1 MTILLANLGTSDL
14 SIKVTV
20 DSKNYYL
27 PIDFLSNESNLNKKL
42 KDLDNDRRTIWDNM
56 YQGFNYVPNS
66 QVYQDLGLPNQKQP
80 VRELTKAL
88 QSSYQ
93 KESPKWHSLI
103 RPTRIGSVIQKAVAM
118 GASKAYIF
126 VTNQP
131 TSHPQDTIYLFQI
144 IQQWVQQEYPDFE
157 LIQKELQLNLDPQ
170 NPNLEDLVLEY
181 YYNQLN
187 EIYLEENLS
196 QESTILVNVKGGT
209 LHQKTALKIQAIAS
223 DFKNILFIDP
233 ILDLNQLLEGKSSE
247 CQLTSYWLYQ
257 RNQKYQT
264 VKLLLQK
271 RWDFDGARVIVKD
284 WQETLI
290 YLAKQVSAIASDTQK
305 EQEKLTEI
313 ITSLDFAVS
322 CFNLDKNAVRDNDKM
337 EHNFWLNLYT
347 QCRIYWELDEIANF
361 LIRLS
366 SFYEVTLNEL
376 VIGLGG
382 QKYLRNNN
390 QNQDWVFVRGQA
402 DQRYKVCNK
411 FEELE
416 QNFGAYEVTWQ
427 YKKTQINKE
436 HTSTCKAITNQKEY
450 PLEIIIKG
458 KFGQGDSGAI
468 AKLKNILKVEE
479 VYHKKQYKL
488 GNRYSKRNFV
498 QTLIEIDHPDR
509 LELWQ
514 QILASLVKLD
524 YWFDN
529 RNTLIHSGRGVSVQT
544 MIQQWEEDKR
554 NWTDDKDKY
563 KANPH
568 KACHPNNIL
577 GEVLNIAIHTYQL
590 LGQKSSPY
598 VGCDENT
605 PYYLYSQLRDEIC
618 QQLI

>member
-1 MTILLANLGTSDL
+1 M
-14 SIKVTV
+14 
-20 DSKNYYL
+20 
-27 PIDFLSNESNLNKKL
+27 
-42 KDLDNDRRTIWDNM
+42 
-56 YQGFNYVPNS
+56 
-66 QVYQDLGLPNQKQP
+66 
-80 VRELTKAL
+80 
-88 QSSYQ
+88 
-93 KESPKWHSLI
+93 
-103 RPTRIGSVIQKAVAM
+103 
-118 GASKAYIF
+118 
-126 VTNQP
+126 
-131 TSHPQDTIYLFQI
+131 
-144 IQQWVQQEYPDFE
+144 
-157 LIQKELQLNLDPQ
+157 
-170 NPNLEDLVLEY
+170 EY
-181 YYNQLN
+181 YNFFNTLD
-187 EIYLEENLS
+187 S
-196 QESTILVNVKGGT
+196 QEDILISIKGGT
-209 LHQKTALKIQAIAS
+209 PQMQTALRIQAIAS
-223 DFKNILFIDP
+223 NIQKQIFLEPKLVVKD
-233 ILDLNQLLEGKSSE
+233 LLEGQASE
-247 CQLTSYWLYQ
+247 CEPDCYWQYM
-257 RNQKYQT
+257 RNQKYAT
-264 VKLLLQK
+264 VKLLLNQ
-271 RWDFDGARVIVKD
+271 RWDFDGARVILKD

-290 YLAKQVSAIASDTQK
+290 YLAQQVPKIASDTQK
-305 EQEKLTEI
+305 EQEKLTKI
-313 ITSLDFAVS
+313 LTRLDFAVN
-322 CFNLDKNAVRDNDKM
+322 CFNLDKNAIREDDKM
-337 EHNFWLNLYT
+337 DYDFWLNVYT
-347 QCRIYWELDEIANF
+347 QCRIYWGLDEIANF

-390 QNQDWVFVRGQA
+390 QNQDWVFVREQA

-416 QNFGAYEVTWQ
+416 QDFGGYEVTWQ
-427 YKKTQINKE
+427 YKKPQITKK
-436 HTSTCKAITNQKEY
+436 HTSTCKPITTQKEY

-468 AKLKNILKVEE
+468 AKLKDILKVEG

-529 RNTLIHSGRGVSVQT
+529 RNALIHSGRGVSVQT
-544 MIQQWEEDKR
+544 MIQQGEEDKR

-590 LGQKSSPY
+590 LGHKLSPY

>member
-20 DSKNYYL
+20 DSQNYYF
-27 PIDFLSNESNLNKKL
+27 PIDFLSNEPNLNKKL
-42 KDLDNDRRTIWDNM
+42 KDLDNERRTIWDNM

-66 QVYQDLGLPNQKQP
+66 QVYQDLGFPTQKQA

-93 KESPKWHSLI
+93 KESHKWHSLI

-144 IQQWVQQEYPDFE
+144 IQQWVQQEYPAFE

-187 EIYLEENLS
+187 EIYLEENSS

-223 DFKNILFIDP
+223 DFKNLLFIDP
-233 ILDLNQLLEGKSSE
+233 ILDLNQLLEGKNSE

-271 RWDFDGARVIVKD
+271 RWDFDGARVILKD

-290 YLAKQVSAIASDTQK
+290 YLAKQVPKIASDTQK

-313 ITSLDFAVS
+313 LTRLDFAVS
-322 CFNLDKNAVRDNDKM
+322 CFNLDKNALKDNEQM

-347 QCRIYWELDEIANF
+347 QCRIYWGLDEIANF

-376 VIGLGG
+376 IMGLRG
-382 QKYLRNNN
+382 QKYLINNN
-390 QNQDWVFVRGQA
+390 QNQYLAFVRSKASQEF
-402 DQRYKVCNK
+402 CNK

-416 QNFGAYEVTWQ
+416 PDFKRRERRERRDLYTLV
-427 YKKTQINKE
+427 
-436 HTSTCKAITNQKEY
+436 
-450 PLEIIIKG
+450 
-458 KFGQGDSGAI
+458 
-468 AKLKNILKVEE
+468 
-479 VYHKKQYKL
+479 
-488 GNRYSKRNFV
+488 NRYSKRNFV
-498 QTLIEIDHPDR
+498 QILIEIDHPDR

-529 RNTLIHSGRGVSVQT
+529 RNALIHSGRGVSVQT
-544 MIQQWEEDKR
+544 MINQLEEDKR
-554 NWTDDKDKY
+554 IGTDDKDKY
-563 KANPH
+563 KADPD

-577 GEVLNIAIHTYQL
+577 GEVLNIAVHTYQL

-598 VGCDENT
+598 VGWDKNT

>member
-27 PIDFLSNESNLNKKL
+27 PIDFLSNEPNLNKKL
-42 KDLDNDRRTIWDNM
+42 KDLDNERRTIWDNM

-66 QVYQDLGLPNQKQP
+66 QVYQDLGFPPQKQP

-103 RPTRIGSVIQKAVAM
+103 RPTRIGSVIRKAVAM

-144 IQQWVQQEYPDFE
+144 IQQWVQQEYPAFE

-233 ILDLNQLLEGKSSE
+233 ILDLNQLLEGKNSE

-305 EQEKLTEI
+305 EQEKLTEVI
-313 ITSLDFAVS
+313 KKINLAVS

-376 VIGLGG
+376 IMGLRG

-390 QNQDWVFVRGQA
+390 QNQDWAFARNKASQEF
-402 DQRYKVCNK
+402 YNK
-411 FEELE
+411 FQELE
-416 QNFGAYEVTWQ
+416 QDFERRD
-427 YKKTQINKE
+427 
-436 HTSTCKAITNQKEY
+436 
-450 PLEIIIKG
+450 
-458 KFGQGDSGAI
+458 F
-468 AKLKNILKVEE
+468 
-479 VYHKKQYKL
+479 YKL

-498 QTLIEIDHPDR
+498 QTLIEIDHPERKALATRDR

-529 RNTLIHSGRGVSVQT
+529 RNALIHSGRGVSVQT
-544 MIQQWEEDKR
+544 MIDQLQEDKR

-577 GEVLNIAIHTYQL
+577 GEVLNIAVHTYQL

-598 VGCDENT
+598 VGWDKNT
-605 PYYLYSQLRDEIC
+605 PYYLYSELRDEIC

>member
-20 DSKNYYL
+20 DSQNYYF
-27 PIDFLSNESNLNKKL
+27 PIDFLSNEPNLNKKL
-42 KDLDNDRRTIWDNM
+42 KDLDNERRTIWDNM

-66 QVYQDLGLPNQKQP
+66 QVYQDLGFPTQKQA

-93 KESPKWHSLI
+93 KESHKWHSLI

-144 IQQWVQQEYPDFE
+144 IQQWVQQEYPAFE

-187 EIYLEENLS
+187 EIYLEENSS

-223 DFKNILFIDP
+223 DFKNLLFIDP
-233 ILDLNQLLEGKSSE
+233 ILDLNQLLEGKNSE

-271 RWDFDGARVIVKD
+271 RWDFDGARVILKD

-290 YLAKQVSAIASDTQK
+290 YLAKQVPKIASDTQK

-313 ITSLDFAVS
+313 LTRLDFAVS
-322 CFNLDKNAVRDNDKM
+322 CFNLDKNALKDNEQM

-347 QCRIYWELDEIANF
+347 QCRIYWGLDEIANF

-376 VIGLGG
+376 IMGLRG
-382 QKYLRNNN
+382 QKYLINNN
-390 QNQDWVFVRGQA
+390 QNQYLAFVRSKASQEF
-402 DQRYKVCNK
+402 CNK

-416 QNFGAYEVTWQ
+416 PDF
-427 YKKTQINKE
+427 KR
-436 HTSTCKAITNQKEY
+436 
-450 PLEIIIKG
+450 IKRRD
-458 KFGQGDSGAI
+458 FS
-468 AKLKNILKVEE
+468 
-479 VYHKKQYKL
+479 YKL
-488 GNRYSKRNFV
+488 ENRYSKRNFV

-529 RNTLIHSGRGVSVQT
+529 RNALIHSGRGVSVQT
-544 MIQQWEEDKR
+544 MINQLEEGKR

-563 KANPH
+563 KPNPY
-568 KACHPNNIL
+568 KACHPKNIL
-577 GEVLNIAIHTYQL
+577 GEVLNIAVHTYQL

-598 VGCDENT
+598 VGWDKNT

>member
-20 DSKNYYL
+20 DSQNYYF
-27 PIDFLSNESNLNKKL
+27 PIDFLSNEPNLNKKL
-42 KDLDNDRRTIWDNM
+42 KDLDNERRTIWDNM

-66 QVYQDLGLPNQKQP
+66 QVYQDLGFPTQKQA

-233 ILDLNQLLEGKSSE
+233 ILDLNQLLEGKNSE

-313 ITSLDFAVS
+313 LTSLDFAVS

-376 VIGLGG
+376 IMGLRG

-390 QNQDWVFVRGQA
+390 QNQDWAFARNKASQEF
-402 DQRYKVCNK
+402 YNK
-411 FEELE
+411 FQELE
-416 QNFGAYEVTWQ
+416 QDFERRD
-427 YKKTQINKE
+427 
-436 HTSTCKAITNQKEY
+436 
-450 PLEIIIKG
+450 
-458 KFGQGDSGAI
+458 F
-468 AKLKNILKVEE
+468 
-479 VYHKKQYKL
+479 YKL

-498 QTLIEIDHPDR
+498 QTLIEIDHPERKALATRDR

-529 RNTLIHSGRGVSVQT
+529 RNALIHSGRGVSVQT
-544 MIQQWEEDKR
+544 MTNQLEEGKR

-563 KANPH
+563 KANPY

-598 VGCDENT
+598 VGWDKNT

>member
-20 DSKNYYL
+20 DSQNYYF
-27 PIDFLSNESNLNKKL
+27 PIDFLSNEPNLNKKL
-42 KDLDNDRRTIWDNM
+42 KDLDNERRTIWDNM

-66 QVYQDLGLPNQKQP
+66 QVYQDLGFPTQKQA

-93 KESPKWHSLI
+93 KESHKWHSLI

-144 IQQWVQQEYPDFE
+144 IQQWVQQEYPAFE

-187 EIYLEENLS
+187 EIYLEENSS

-223 DFKNILFIDP
+223 DFKNLLFIDP
-233 ILDLNQLLEGKSSE
+233 ILDLNQLLEGKNSE

-271 RWDFDGARVIVKD
+271 RWDFDGARVILKD

-290 YLAKQVSAIASDTQK
+290 YLAKQVPKIASDTQK

-313 ITSLDFAVS
+313 LTRLDFAVS
-322 CFNLDKNAVRDNDKM
+322 CFNLDKNALRDNEQM

-347 QCRIYWELDEIANF
+347 QCRIYWGLDEIANF

-376 VIGLGG
+376 IMGLRG

-390 QNQDWVFVRGQA
+390 QNQYLAFVINKASQEF
-402 DQRYKVCNK
+402 CNK

-416 QNFGAYEVTWQ
+416 PDF
-427 YKKTQINKE
+427 KR
-436 HTSTCKAITNQKEY
+436 
-450 PLEIIIKG
+450 IKRRD
-458 KFGQGDSGAI
+458 F
-468 AKLKNILKVEE
+468 L
-479 VYHKKQYKL
+479 YKL
-488 GNRYSKRNFV
+488 ENRYSKRNFV

-529 RNTLIHSGRGVSVQT
+529 RNALIHSGRGVSVQT
-544 MIQQWEEDKR
+544 MINQLEEGKR

-563 KANPH
+563 KPNPD

-577 GEVLNIAIHTYQL
+577 GEVLNIAVHTYQL

-598 VGCDENT
+598 VGWDKNT

>member
-20 DSKNYYL
+20 DSQNYYF
-27 PIDFLSNESNLNKKL
+27 PIDFLSNEPNLNKKL
-42 KDLDNDRRTIWDNM
+42 KDLDNERRTIWDNM

-66 QVYQDLGLPNQKQP
+66 QVYQDLGFPTQKQA

-93 KESPKWHSLI
+93 KESHKWHSLI

-144 IQQWVQQEYPDFE
+144 IQQWVQQEYPAFE

-187 EIYLEENLS
+187 EIYLEENSS

-223 DFKNILFIDP
+223 DFKNLLFIDP
-233 ILDLNQLLEGKSSE
+233 ILDLNQLLEGKNSE

-271 RWDFDGARVIVKD
+271 RWDFDGARVILKD

-290 YLAKQVSAIASDTQK
+290 YLAKQVPKIASDTQK

-313 ITSLDFAVS
+313 LTRLDFAVS
-322 CFNLDKNAVRDNDKM
+322 CFNLDKNALKDNEQM

-347 QCRIYWELDEIANF
+347 QCRIYWGLDEIANF

-376 VIGLGG
+376 IMGLRG
-382 QKYLRNNN
+382 QKYLINNN
-390 QNQDWVFVRGQA
+390 QNQYLAFDRNKASQEF
-402 DQRYKVCNK
+402 CNK

-416 QNFGAYEVTWQ
+416 PDF
-427 YKKTQINKE
+427 KR
-436 HTSTCKAITNQKEY
+436 
-450 PLEIIIKG
+450 IKRRD
-458 KFGQGDSGAI
+458 FSYT
-468 AKLKNILKVEE
+468 LV
-479 VYHKKQYKL
+479 
-488 GNRYSKRNFV
+488 NRYSKRNFV

-544 MIQQWEEDKR
+544 MINQLEEGKR

-563 KANPH
+563 KPNPY

-577 GEVLNIAIHTYQL
+577 GEVLNIAVHTYQL

-598 VGCDENT
+598 VGWDKNT
-605 PYYLYSQLRDEIC
+605 PYYLYSQLREEIC

>member
-20 DSKNYYL
+20 DSKNYYF
-27 PIDFLSNESNLNKKL
+27 PIDFLSNEPNLNKKL
-42 KDLDNDRRTIWDNM
+42 KDLDNDHRTIWDNM

-187 EIYLEENLS
+187 EIYLEENSS

-233 ILDLNQLLEGKSSE
+233 ILDLNQLLEGKNSE

-347 QCRIYWELDEIANF
+347 QCRSI
-361 LIRLS
+361 S
-366 SFYEVTLNEL
+366 
-376 VIGLGG
+376 
-382 QKYLRNNN
+382 
-390 QNQDWVFVRGQA
+390 
-402 DQRYKVCNK
+402 
-411 FEELE
+411 
-416 QNFGAYEVTWQ
+416 
-427 YKKTQINKE
+427 
-436 HTSTCKAITNQKEY
+436 
-450 PLEIIIKG
+450 
-458 KFGQGDSGAI
+458 
-468 AKLKNILKVEE
+468 
-479 VYHKKQYKL
+479 
-488 GNRYSKRNFV
+488 
-498 QTLIEIDHPDR
+498 
-509 LELWQ
+509 
-514 QILASLVKLD
+514 
-524 YWFDN
+524 
-529 RNTLIHSGRGVSVQT
+529 
-544 MIQQWEEDKR
+544 
-554 NWTDDKDKY
+554 
-563 KANPH
+563 
-568 KACHPNNIL
+568 
-577 GEVLNIAIHTYQL
+577 
-590 LGQKSSPY
+590 
-598 VGCDENT
+598 
-605 PYYLYSQLRDEIC
+605 
-618 QQLI
+618 

>member
-27 PIDFLSNESNLNKKL
+27 PIDFLSNEPNLNKKL
-42 KDLDNDRRTIWDNM
+42 KDLDNERRTIWDNM

-66 QVYQDLGLPNQKQP
+66 QVYQDLGFPPQKQP

-103 RPTRIGSVIQKAVAM
+103 RPTRIGSVIRKAVAM
-118 GASKAYIF
+118 GAYKAYIF

-144 IQQWVQQEYPDFE
+144 IQQWVQQEYPAFE

-233 ILDLNQLLEGKSSE
+233 ILDLNQLLEGKNSE

-290 YLAKQVSAIASDTQK
+290 YLAQQVSAIASDTQK

-313 ITSLDFAVS
+313 LTRLDFAVS

-376 VIGLGG
+376 IMGLRG

-390 QNQDWVFVRGQA
+390 QNQDWAFARNKASQEF
-402 DQRYKVCNK
+402 YNK
-411 FEELE
+411 FQELE
-416 QNFGAYEVTWQ
+416 QDFERRD
-427 YKKTQINKE
+427 
-436 HTSTCKAITNQKEY
+436 
-450 PLEIIIKG
+450 
-458 KFGQGDSGAI
+458 F
-468 AKLKNILKVEE
+468 
-479 VYHKKQYKL
+479 YKL

-529 RNTLIHSGRGVSVQT
+529 RNALIHSGRGVSVQT
-544 MIQQWEEDKR
+544 MIDQLQEDKR

-577 GEVLNIAIHTYQL
+577 GEVLNIAVHTYQL

>member
-27 PIDFLSNESNLNKKL
+27 PIDFLSNEPNLNKKL
-42 KDLDNDRRTIWDNM
+42 KDLDNERRTIWDNM

-66 QVYQDLGLPNQKQP
+66 QVYQDLGFPPQKQP

-233 ILDLNQLLEGKSSE
+233 ILDLNQLLEGKNSE

-290 YLAKQVSAIASDTQK
+290 YLAQEVSAIASDTQK

-313 ITSLDFAVS
+313 LTRLDFAVS

-390 QNQDWVFVRGQA
+390 QNQDWAFARNKASQEF
-402 DQRYKVCNK
+402 YNK
-411 FEELE
+411 FQELE
-416 QNFGAYEVTWQ
+416 QDFERRD
-427 YKKTQINKE
+427 
-436 HTSTCKAITNQKEY
+436 
-450 PLEIIIKG
+450 
-458 KFGQGDSGAI
+458 F
-468 AKLKNILKVEE
+468 
-479 VYHKKQYKL
+479 YKL

-529 RNTLIHSGRGVSVQT
+529 RNALIHSGRGVSVQT
-544 MIQQWEEDKR
+544 MIDQLQEDKR

-563 KANPH
+563 KSNPH

-577 GEVLNIAIHTYQL
+577 GEVLNIAVHTYQL

-598 VGCDENT
+598 VGWDKNT
-605 PYYLYSQLRDEIC
+605 PYYLYSELRDEIC

>member
-66 QVYQDLGLPNQKQP
+66 QVYQDLGFPTQKQA

-233 ILDLNQLLEGKSSE
+233 ILDLNQLLEGKNSE

-305 EQEKLTEI
+305 EQEKLTEVI
-313 ITSLDFAVS
+313 KKINLAVS

-376 VIGLGG
+376 IMGLRG

-390 QNQDWVFVRGQA
+390 QNQDWAFARNKASQEF
-402 DQRYKVCNK
+402 YNK
-411 FEELE
+411 FQELE
-416 QNFGAYEVTWQ
+416 QDFERRD
-427 YKKTQINKE
+427 
-436 HTSTCKAITNQKEY
+436 
-450 PLEIIIKG
+450 
-458 KFGQGDSGAI
+458 F
-468 AKLKNILKVEE
+468 
-479 VYHKKQYKL
+479 YKL

-498 QTLIEIDHPDR
+498 QTLIEIDHPERKALATRDR

-529 RNTLIHSGRGVSVQT
+529 RNALIHSGRGVSVQT
-544 MIQQWEEDKR
+544 MIDQLQEDKR

-577 GEVLNIAIHTYQL
+577 GEVLNIAVHTYQL

-598 VGCDENT
+598 VGWDKNT
-605 PYYLYSQLRDEIC
+605 PYYLYSELRDEIC

>member
-1 MTILLANLGTSDL
+1 
-14 SIKVTV
+14 
-20 DSKNYYL
+20 
-27 PIDFLSNESNLNKKL
+27 
-42 KDLDNDRRTIWDNM
+42 
-56 YQGFNYVPNS
+56 
-66 QVYQDLGLPNQKQP
+66 
-80 VRELTKAL
+80 
-88 QSSYQ
+88 
-93 KESPKWHSLI
+93 
-103 RPTRIGSVIQKAVAM
+103 
-118 GASKAYIF
+118 
-126 VTNQP
+126 
-131 TSHPQDTIYLFQI
+131 LFQI

-233 ILDLNQLLEGKSSE
+233 ILDLNQLLEGKNSE

-305 EQEKLTEI
+305 EQEKLTEVI
-313 ITSLDFAVS
+313 KKINLAVS

-376 VIGLGG
+376 IMGLRG

-390 QNQDWVFVRGQA
+390 QNQDWAFARNKASQEF
-402 DQRYKVCNK
+402 YNK
-411 FEELE
+411 FQELE
-416 QNFGAYEVTWQ
+416 QDFERRD
-427 YKKTQINKE
+427 
-436 HTSTCKAITNQKEY
+436 
-450 PLEIIIKG
+450 
-458 KFGQGDSGAI
+458 F
-468 AKLKNILKVEE
+468 
-479 VYHKKQYKL
+479 YKL

-498 QTLIEIDHPDR
+498 QTLIEIDHPERKALATRDR

-529 RNTLIHSGRGVSVQT
+529 RNALIHSGRGVSVQT
-544 MIQQWEEDKR
+544 MIDQLQEDKR

-577 GEVLNIAIHTYQL
+577 GEVLNIAVHTYQL

-598 VGCDENT
+598 VGWDKNT
-605 PYYLYSQLRDEIC
+605 PYYLYSELRDEIC

>member
-27 PIDFLSNESNLNKKL
+27 PIDFLSNEPNLNKKL
-42 KDLDNDRRTIWDNM
+42 KDLDNERRTIWDNM

-66 QVYQDLGLPNQKQP
+66 QVYQDLGFPPQKQP

-103 RPTRIGSVIQKAVAM
+103 RPTRIGSVIRKAVAM

-144 IQQWVQQEYPDFE
+144 IQQWVQQEYPAFE

-233 ILDLNQLLEGKSSE
+233 ILDLNQLLEGKNSE

-376 VIGLGG
+376 IMGLRG

-390 QNQDWVFVRGQA
+390 QNQDWAFARNKASQEF
-402 DQRYKVCNK
+402 YNK
-411 FEELE
+411 FQELE
-416 QNFGAYEVTWQ
+416 QDFERRD
-427 YKKTQINKE
+427 
-436 HTSTCKAITNQKEY
+436 
-450 PLEIIIKG
+450 
-458 KFGQGDSGAI
+458 F
-468 AKLKNILKVEE
+468 
-479 VYHKKQYKL
+479 YKL

-529 RNTLIHSGRGVSVQT
+529 RNALIHSGRGVSVQT
-544 MIQQWEEDKR
+544 MIDQLQEDKR

-577 GEVLNIAIHTYQL
+577 GEVLNIAVHTYQL

-598 VGCDENT
+598 VGWDKNT

>member
-66 QVYQDLGLPNQKQP
+66 QVYQDLGFPTQKQA

-233 ILDLNQLLEGKSSE
+233 ILDLNQLLEGKNSE

-305 EQEKLTEI
+305 EQEKLIEI
-313 ITSLDFAVS
+313 ITRLDFAVS

-337 EHNFWLNLYT
+337 EHNFWLNLST

-376 VIGLGG
+376 IMGLRG

-390 QNQDWVFVRGQA
+390 QNQ
-402 DQRYKVCNK
+402 YKRALL
-411 FEELE
+411 F
-416 QNFGAYEVTWQ
+416 
-427 YKKTQINKE
+427 
-436 HTSTCKAITNQKEY
+436 
-450 PLEIIIKG
+450 
-458 KFGQGDSGAI
+458 
-468 AKLKNILKVEE
+468 
-479 VYHKKQYKL
+479 
-488 GNRYSKRNFV
+488 
-498 QTLIEIDHPDR
+498 
-509 LELWQ
+509 
-514 QILASLVKLD
+514 
-524 YWFDN
+524 
-529 RNTLIHSGRGVSVQT
+529 
-544 MIQQWEEDKR
+544 
-554 NWTDDKDKY
+554 
-563 KANPH
+563 
-568 KACHPNNIL
+568 PN
-577 GEVLNIAIHTYQL
+577 E
-590 LGQKSSPY
+590 
-598 VGCDENT
+598 
-605 PYYLYSQLRDEIC
+605 
-618 QQLI
+618 

>member
-27 PIDFLSNESNLNKKL
+27 PIDFLSNEPNLNKKL
-42 KDLDNDRRTIWDNM
+42 KDLDNERRTIWDNM

-66 QVYQDLGLPNQKQP
+66 QVYQDLGFPPQKQP

-233 ILDLNQLLEGKSSE
+233 ILDLNQLLEGKNSE

-290 YLAKQVSAIASDTQK
+290 YLAQEVSAIASDTQK

-313 ITSLDFAVS
+313 LTRLDFAVS

-390 QNQDWVFVRGQA
+390 QNQDWAFARNKASQEF
-402 DQRYKVCNK
+402 YNK
-411 FEELE
+411 FQELE
-416 QNFGAYEVTWQ
+416 QDFERRD
-427 YKKTQINKE
+427 
-436 HTSTCKAITNQKEY
+436 
-450 PLEIIIKG
+450 
-458 KFGQGDSGAI
+458 F
-468 AKLKNILKVEE
+468 
-479 VYHKKQYKL
+479 YKL

-529 RNTLIHSGRGVSVQT
+529 RNALIHSGRGVSVQT
-544 MIQQWEEDKR
+544 MIDQLQEDKR

-598 VGCDENT
+598 VGWDKNT
-605 PYYLYSQLRDEIC
+605 PYYLYSELRDEIC

>member
-233 ILDLNQLLEGKSSE
+233 ILDLNQLLEGKNSE

-313 ITSLDFAVS
+313 LTRLDFAVS

-376 VIGLGG
+376 IMGLRG

-390 QNQDWVFVRGQA
+390 QNQDWAFARNKASQEF
-402 DQRYKVCNK
+402 YNK
-411 FEELE
+411 FQELE
-416 QNFGAYEVTWQ
+416 QDFERRD
-427 YKKTQINKE
+427 
-436 HTSTCKAITNQKEY
+436 
-450 PLEIIIKG
+450 
-458 KFGQGDSGAI
+458 F
-468 AKLKNILKVEE
+468 
-479 VYHKKQYKL
+479 YKL

-498 QTLIEIDHPDR
+498 QTLIEIDHPERKALATRDR

-529 RNTLIHSGRGVSVQT
+529 RNTLIHRGRGVSVQT
-544 MIQQWEEDKR
+544 MIDQLQEDKR

-563 KANPH
+563 KPNPH

-577 GEVLNIAIHTYQL
+577 GEVLNIAVHTYQL

-598 VGCDENT
+598 VGWDKNT
-605 PYYLYSQLRDEIC
+605 PYYLYSELRDEIC

>member
-20 DSKNYYL
+20 DSQNYYF
-27 PIDFLSNESNLNKKL
+27 PIDFLSNEPNLNKKL
-42 KDLDNDRRTIWDNM
+42 KDLDNERRTIWDNM

-93 KESPKWHSLI
+93 QESPKWHSLI

-233 ILDLNQLLEGKSSE
+233 ILDLNQLLEGKNSE

-313 ITSLDFAVS
+313 LTSLDFAVS

-376 VIGLGG
+376 IMGLRG

-390 QNQDWVFVRGQA
+390 QNQDWAFARNKASQEF
-402 DQRYKVCNK
+402 YNK
-411 FEELE
+411 FQELE
-416 QNFGAYEVTWQ
+416 QDFERRD
-427 YKKTQINKE
+427 
-436 HTSTCKAITNQKEY
+436 
-450 PLEIIIKG
+450 
-458 KFGQGDSGAI
+458 F
-468 AKLKNILKVEE
+468 
-479 VYHKKQYKL
+479 YKL

-498 QTLIEIDHPDR
+498 QTLIEIDHPERKALATRDR

-529 RNTLIHSGRGVSVQT
+529 RNALIHSGRGVSVQT
-544 MIQQWEEDKR
+544 MIDQLQEDKR

-577 GEVLNIAIHTYQL
+577 GEVLNIAVHTYQL
-590 LGQKSSPY
+590 LGQKLSPY
-598 VGCDENT
+598 VGWDKNT
-605 PYYLYSQLRDEIC
+605 PYYLYSELRDEIC